1 MRRTFCDIVLKYL
14 WANGSVGFVVRKLFK
29 MMRTSA
35 ALLTEARENL
45 GRLSLNSVVA
55 LTKEMEESPLN
66 VTADFLVETGAK
78 KIKKISNPASMA

>member
-1 MRRTFCDIVLKYL
+1 MLKYL
-14 WANGSVGFVVRKLFK
+14 WANGSVGFAVRKLFK

>member
-1 MRRTFCDIVLKYL
+1 MLKYL
-14 WANGSVGFVVRKLFK
+14 WANGSVGFAVRKLFK

-55 LTKEMEESPLN
+55 LLTKEMEESPLN

>member
-14 WANGSVGFVVRKLFK
+14 CANGRVGFAVRKLFK

-35 ALLTEARENL
+35 ALLTEVRENL
-45 GRLSLNSVVA
+45 GRSSLNSVVA

-66 VTADFLVETGAK
+66 VTADFLV
-78 KIKKISNPASMA
+78 

>member
-1 MRRTFCDIVLKYL
+1 MLKYL

>member
-1 MRRTFCDIVLKYL
+1 VLKYL

>member
-1 MRRTFCDIVLKYL
+1 MLKYL
-14 WANGSVGFVVRKLFK
+14 WANGSVAFVVRKLFK